1 MTRNLYTIFIK
12 TSINNKQ
19 SILTTST
26 RQSSRSMKLGRLLQM
41 KTIDD
46 DVEVAAEDDVEEEE

>member
-1 MTRNLYTIFIK
+1 MTRNLYTIFTK

>member
-1 MTRNLYTIFIK
+1 MTRNLFTIFIK

>member
-1 MTRNLYTIFIK
+1 MTRKLYIIFNK